1 MSSETRPIK
10 VTNLDPDKIRAKEI
24 AIENSK
30 TGKVTAVVAVMYLSK
45 DKICNSRSAKRKPL
59 AKNRQRSANKSE
71 KSKRLAR
78 IRQNVALRDDLAK
91 DRGKTSQSGTN
102 ESHDDVSTSLK
113 VKTKTIRVLLDTGS
127 SGDLLFMQKGK
138 IDIPIV
144 KRAVPQ
150 SWNTSNG
157 TFQTKRVGDIELS
170 FVDYSGSK
178 RVRVTP
184 DIVEY
189 SGETPPMYD
198 LILGKQSLHD
208 LGVILDFKEKTITI
222 DEILLPMR
230 NIARLQLEPSVSRA
244 LRLNTC
250 QAQEPVSTRT
260 ATKRVVEILDAKYEK
275 ADLPAIIRENCSH
288 LKPSEREKLLSV
300 LLKFES
306 LFDGT
311 LGDWNL
317 PPISFELKEGT
328 TPYHGKAYPIPQIHK
343 AKKQCYPI

>member
-1 MSSETRPIK
+1 M
-10 VTNLDPDKIRAKEI
+10 
-24 AIENSK
+24 
-30 TGKVTAVVAVMYLSK
+30 
-45 DKICNSRSAKRKPL
+45 
-59 AKNRQRSANKSE
+59 
-71 KSKRLAR
+71 
-78 IRQNVALRDDLAK
+78 RDDPAK
-91 DRGKTSQSGTN
+91 DRGKASQTGTR
-102 ESHDDVSTSLK
+102 ESRDDISTSLK

-127 SGDLLFMQKGK
+127 SGDLLFIQKGK

-150 SWNTSNG
+150 LWNTSNG
-157 TFQTKRVGDIELS
+157 TFQTKKVGDIELS
-170 FVDYSGSK
+170 FLDYSISN
-178 RVRVTP
+178 RVQVTP

-189 SGETPPMYD
+189 SGNTPPMYD

-311 LGDWNL
+311 LGD
-317 PPISFELKEGT
+317 
-328 TPYHGKAYPIPQIHK
+328 
-343 AKKQCYPI
+343 